1 MITVKVSELLEKAQE
16 LLAAGYE
23 YVDVEE
29 MEAEED
35 LPKCLHFSAHDDLG
49 IEIDFEDIDH
59 IEA

>member
-1 MITVKVSELLEKAQE
+1 M
-16 LLAAGYE
+16 AAGYE